1 MMISGVKIIKKSII
15 ADDRGRIMHV
25 LRSTDNLLKDFGE
38 LYCSTV
44 YPKIVKGWHLHKFV
58 TINYFVLSGSIK
70 FVLFDNRKNSATKNQ
85 IQEIMMGDTNNVIVS
100 VPPNVWNG
108 FKGVGLK
115 ESYVL
120 NIQDKPYDENE
131 VLRLDPHDNAV
142 INYDWKTK
150 DR

>member
-1 MMISGVKIIKKSII
+1 MISGVKIIKKSII

-70 FVLFDNRKNSATKNQ
+70 FVLFDNRKNSTTKNQ
-85 IQEIMMGDTNNVIVS
+85 IA
-100 VPPNVWNG
+100 
-108 FKGVGLK
+108 
-115 ESYVL
+115 
-120 NIQDKPYDENE
+120 
-131 VLRLDPHDNAV
+131 RLY
-142 INYDWKTK
+142 IL
-150 DR
+150 

>member
-1 MMISGVKIIKKSII
+1 MISGVKIIKKSIK

-131 VLRLDPHDNAV
+131 VSRLDPHDNAV

>member
-1 MMISGVKIIKKSII
+1 
-15 ADDRGRIMHV
+15 MHV

-131 VLRLDPHDNAV
+131 VSRLDPHDNAL

>member
-1 MMISGVKIIKKSII
+1 MISGVKIIKKSII

-131 VLRLDPHDNAV
+131 VSRLDPHDNAL